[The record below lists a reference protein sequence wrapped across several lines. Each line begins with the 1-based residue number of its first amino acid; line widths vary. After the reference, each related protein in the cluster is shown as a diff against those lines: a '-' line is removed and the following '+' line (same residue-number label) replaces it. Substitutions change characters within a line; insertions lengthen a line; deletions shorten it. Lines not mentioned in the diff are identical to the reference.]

1 MQMMFAS
8 MNYCCWRAEIIR
20 KSEDEISQKNEFEKI
35 EEAQIV
41 FDIQKTK
48 TANSIN
54 WTEQKSVC
62 YFIKL
67 RGVII

>member
-20 KSEDEISQKNEFEKI
+20 KSEDEVSQKNEFEKL

-54 WTEQKSVC
+54 
-62 YFIKL
+62 
-67 RGVII
+67 